1 MIQPI
6 WAWRKCAPWACPPK
20 LRLRQRHRMKFH
32 PPPVGQ
38 GTPAYDPVYLL
49 GSPCGLARL
58 GVWHVDVRLLH
69 GALDQPRARGK
80 WDTVCGPP
88 RWPGGLLACAGTH
101 AIGELPHVPCVL
113 GAQGSP
119 HDQATPSQLVVR
131 AYPQGPTQGDARTG
145 RRVLSVRFF
154 KPLESPP
161 LPSAKA
167 RLACL

>member
-1 MIQPI
+1 
-6 WAWRKCAPWACPPK
+6 
-20 LRLRQRHRMKFH
+20 MKFH
-32 PPPVGQ
+32 PPVGQ

-69 GALDQPRARGK
+69 GALDQPRACARGK
-80 WDTVCGPP
+80 WGTVCGPP
-88 RWPGGLLACAGTH
+88 GWPDCLLACAGTH

-113 GAQGSP
+113 GAQGS
-119 HDQATPSQLVVR
+119 HHGQATPPQL
-131 AYPQGPTQGDARTG
+131 ALPQGPTQGDARTS